1 MFAHKNVK
9 SRGEKNVFM
18 GGYALERSAYQKLV
32 DWKNSYRRKPLILN
46 GARQVGKTWLLKEFG
61 QREYDNIAYISC
73 DNNPVIQGVFTD
85 FDVRR
90 LIRVFSALTNEQIKP
105 EKTLIILDEVQEVQR
120 AVTSLKYFSED
131 APQYHIAV
139 AGSLLGVTMHT
150 GTGYPVGKVN
160 EITLFP
166 MTFMEFLKAM
176 HQDLLIDQMK
186 EHQWKELCSMSSR
199 FEDLLRQYYYTGG
212 MPEAVACYIET
223 QNLLE
228 TRAIQKRI
236 LNDYNRDFSKHIP
249 ASQVAKVRM
258 VWNSIP
264 SQLAKENKKFIYS
277 VLKKGGRAKEF
288 EDAIQWLEDAGL
300 ICRVNRVKKVA
311 APLKFYEDFGAFK
324 LFMLDLGL
332 LGAMSDV
339 QAKDILIENSIFSE
353 YKGAFTEQ
361 YAAQQMISTGEK
373 LYYYS
378 KENST
383 LEIDFLLQK
392 SELYPIEV
400 KAEENVRAKS
410 LRQVVDYNP
419 GMTGW
424 RFSMSGYVD
433 QEWMVNI
440 PLYFVEEWVSSH

>member
-1 MFAHKNVK
+1 M
-9 SRGEKNVFM
+9 
-18 GGYALERSAYQKLV
+18 ERRAYQKLT
-32 DWKNSYRRKPLILN
+32 DWKNSDRRKPLIMN

-61 QREYDNIAYISC
+61 RREYDNVAYISC
-73 DNNPVIQGVFTD
+73 DNNPVIQGAFTD
-85 FDVRR
+85 YDVQR
-90 LIRVFSALTNEQIKP
+90 LIRVFSAYTNEQIQP
-105 EKTLIILDEVQEVQR
+105 EKTLIILDEIQEAPR
-120 AVTSLKYFSED
+120 AITSLKYFSED
-131 APQYHIAV
+131 APQYHIAA

-150 GTGYPVGKVN
+150 GTGYPVGKVD
-160 EITLFP
+160 EVAIFP
-166 MTFMEFLKAM
+166 MTFMEFLRAM
-176 HQDLLIDQMK
+176 HQDLLVEQIKGHHWED
-186 EHQWKELCSMSSR
+186 LCAMSSR

-212 MPEAVACYIET
+212 MPEAVACYVET
-223 QNLLE
+223 QDLFE

-236 LNDYNRDFSKHIP
+236 LNDYNQDFSKHIP
-249 ASQVAKVRM
+249 AGQLAKVRM

-264 SQLAKENKKFIYS
+264 SQLAKENKKFIYNA
-277 VLKKGGRAKEF
+277 LKKGGRAKEF

-300 ICRVNRVKKVA
+300 IFRVNRVKKVA
-311 APLKFYEDFGAFK
+311 APLKFYEEFGAFK

-361 YAAQQMISTGEK
+361 YVAQQMISSGEQP
-373 LYYYS
+373 YYYS

-383 LEIDFLLQK
+383 LELDFLLQK

-410 LRQVVDYNP
+410 LRQVVANNP

-433 QEWMVNI
+433 QGWMVNI
-440 PLYFVEEWVSSH
+440 PLYFVEEWIASTES

>member
-311 APLKFYEDFGAFK
+311 APLKFYEDFGAFFLSIK
-324 LFMLDLGL
+324 VLLLSSMLR
-332 LGAMSDV
+332 S
-339 QAKDILIENSIFSE
+339 
-353 YKGAFTEQ
+353 
-361 YAAQQMISTGEK
+361 
-373 LYYYS
+373 
-378 KENST
+378 
-383 LEIDFLLQK
+383 
-392 SELYPIEV
+392 
-400 KAEENVRAKS
+400 R
-410 LRQVVDYNP
+410 
-419 GMTGW
+419 
-424 RFSMSGYVD
+424 
-433 QEWMVNI
+433 
-440 PLYFVEEWVSSH
+440 